1 VTARTVGTQHGRPAV
16 ARDNH
21 VPMRRVLGCL
31 AVLVGLGAV
40 ACGVGEASLD
50 GGAVGDGPP
59 GATLRDSGI
68 DPCDQLLLDVCG
80 SISVLDAPCQGVPA
94 CTAADLTAR
103 YEPSTCQARL
113 DDAVA
118 YPDCPVTRAGGVL
131 NAPPQSCEDLRS
143 KVCGLPQDG
152 GSTRCA
158 ETEDCAAADDVADTN
173 DPSMCLQAL
182 GDDTSY
188 PRCL

>member
-1 VTARTVGTQHGRPAV
+1 MTWLWGFLVALGLAGTVG
-16 ARDNH
+16 
-21 VPMRRVLGCL
+21 
-31 AVLVGLGAV
+31 
-40 ACGVGEASLD
+40 CGSGEVYRD

-59 GATLRDSGI
+59 GATSRDAGLP
-68 DPCDQLLLDVCG
+68 PCEQLLLDVCG
-80 SISVLDAPCQGVPA
+80 SVSVADAPCQGMPA

-103 YEPSTCQARL
+103 YERSTCQARL